1 MKPGNHNA
9 RKGAQNRAVNLNM
22 RCERD
27 ELDGWKQAAQDR
39 GLTLADYVRAQM
51 QRGNRKRTNKANGQK
66 DGE

>member
-1 MKPGNHNA
+1 MTPGNHNA
-9 RKGAQNRAVNLNM
+9 RKGKQNRAVNLNM

-51 QRGNRKRTNKANGQK
+51 NGKKRRAAK
-66 DGE
+66 